1 MAAGRVDDEERFAV
15 EVAYACPERQV
26 ILTLEIHAGM
36 RLEEVVRH
44 SGVLERFPEIEL
56 ESVRLGVFGK
66 LRQPDDLARSGDRI
80 EIYRPLIADP
90 KESRRRR
97 AAHPDQG
104 GR

>member
-1 MAAGRVDDEERFAV
+1 MAASRVDNEERFAV
-15 EVAYACPERQV
+15 EVAYACAERQV

-36 RLEEVVRH
+36 RLDEVVRH
-44 SGVLERFPEIEL
+44 SGMLERFPEIEP

-66 LRQPDDLARSGDRI
+66 LRRPGDLARPGDRI

-97 AAHPDQG
+97 AARADPG